1 MLPLTKNG
9 FMAGFVL
16 TFTGTMTALSLIILL
31 YTPSTIILPI
41 LTFEYANRELRQLS
55 DGMSLLI
62 AILVLI
68 GTYLARKITGT
79 DLSKAFGGEN

>member
-1 MLPLTKNG
+1 
-9 FMAGFVL
+9 MAGFVL

-62 AILVLI
+62 ALLVLV